1 MRINNTYTLT
11 YVYDNILITT
21 SDRLDIKIRDT
32 KQNRDST
39 VQYLKQIP
47 EIVSIRM
54 YCDVY
59 QDSYLISRISVNPRF
74 VTFPDVYYPLV
85 FMGLDL
91 VKSSQI
97 K

>member
-54 YCDVY
+54 YCNVY
-59 QDSYLISRISVNPRF
+59 QDECLICKTNINPRF
-74 VTFPDVYYPLV
+74 GNLVEAYYPLM
-85 FMGLDL
+85 FMDLKL
-91 VKSSQI
+91 VKPNQI